1 MLEIKISEKPKK
13 KKTIFIQKHYS
24 ECVWKDK
31 EGNISFIEC
40 PYCTLLGNSLKSST
54 VYILIE
60 LFKIVVA
67 SIFFFYFRCHFK
79 ALYIPF
85 MFYEKIII

>member
-1 MLEIKISEKPKK
+1 MLELQIFDKKPISEAIHTDSKNPTKK

-40 PYCTLLGNSLKSST
+40 PYCTLLKE
-54 VYILIE
+54 YKKE
-60 LFKIVVA
+60 
-67 SIFFFYFRCHFK
+67 
-79 ALYIPF
+79 
-85 MFYEKIII
+85 IIQNR